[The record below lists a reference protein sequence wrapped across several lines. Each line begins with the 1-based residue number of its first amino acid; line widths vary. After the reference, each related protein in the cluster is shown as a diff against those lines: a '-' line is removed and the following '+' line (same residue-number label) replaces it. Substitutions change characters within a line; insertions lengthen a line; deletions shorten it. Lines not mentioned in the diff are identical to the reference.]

1 MFQNQLYAMRLKI
14 KAKLHQILEEK
25 THHFENIIAD
35 LRTSNNETKSSMGDK
50 YETSREMLQQEI
62 MRLQQ
67 QLANVQQQKAV
78 LHRMREIPGQT
89 IGFGSVITTS
99 VGNFVLAISIGRF
112 KVSEKEYFGISE
124 QTPLAK
130 QLIGKKKGEVFTFQ
144 QKEVKILD
152 VD

>member
-1 MFQNQLYAMRLKI
+1 MRLKI

-25 THHFENIIAD
+25 MQHFENMIAD
-35 LRTSNNETKSSMGDK
+35 LRASNTETKSSMGDK

-78 LHRMREIPGQT
+78 LNRMREIPSQT

-99 VGNFVLAISIGRF
+99 VGNFVVAISIGRF
-112 KVSEKEYFGISE
+112 KVSEKEYIGISE
-124 QTPLAK
+124 QTPLAI
-130 QLIGKKKGEVFTFQ
+130 QLIGKKKEDRFTFQ
-144 QKEVKILD
+144 QKDATILEIE
-152 VD
+152 